1 VALPRAAGQAR
12 VILVCA
18 ATATET
24 AACRAGIAD
33 AGAPGIEVL
42 TTGVGPERAAA
53 ALRAWLRSVRPST
66 PASRSEAYAQGERE
80 GRAAAAPATP
90 TSVRPERSA
99 AGAESKGPG
108 PMLIVSSGFC
118 GALTDAIPPLSWITA
133 SSLHRL
139 DDGRALPVALPPG
152 LLRVAEGAL
161 VCDVISAAHVVTP
174 PVAGL
179 AGPAAADMESAAL
192 GEVAGA
198 AGIPFLVLRLVTDTP
213 ARPLPRAVHGLSA
226 ALAAHGVTARFAQG
240 ARAALLAARAPART
254 AAFLRDAL
262 AWRERLRARWCEEA
276 RRGVPSAP
284 RAPISPRA

>member
-1 VALPRAAGQAR
+1 

-18 ATATET
+18 ATGTEA

-42 TTGVGPERAAA
+42 TTGVGPDRAAA
-53 ALRAWLRSVRPST
+53 ALREWLASVR
-66 PASRSEAYAQGERE
+66 ERE
-80 GRAAAAPATP
+80 PANP
-90 TSVRPERSA
+90 VRPEPFDSGRDAASAQDRLRA
-99 AGAESKGPG
+99 AGAESKGERPA
-108 PMLIVSSGFC
+108 LIVSSGFA
-118 GALTDAIPPLSWITA
+118 GALTDGIPPLSWITA

-139 DDGRALPVALPPG
+139 DDGRAVPVALPPG
-152 LLRVAEGAL
+152 LLRIAEGAL
-161 VCDVISAAHVVTP
+161 ACAVVSAAHVVAP

-179 AGPAAADMESAAL
+179 AGPSAADMESAAL
-192 GEVAGA
+192 GEIAGA
-198 AGIPFLVLRLVTDTP
+198 AGVPFLVLRLVTDTP

-226 ALAAHGVTARFAQG
+226 AFAAHGVTARFAHG

-262 AWRERLRARWCEEA
+262 AWRERLRAGWTDQA

-284 RAPISPRA
+284 PVPISPRA